1 MSFLKKKI
9 KFYYFILLTALFIT
23 FVYNLKFFKILYE
36 NIGFSSFASIY
47 FFFAI
52 IIAIIFAISILLL
65 ILGQQY
71 VLKPLA
77 IFLIILSS
85 ILSFYNHQ
93 YGVTVDEQ
101 MIINTLQTD
110 LKEALDLMS
119 VGFFIHIFFLGF
131 IPSAIIYFVE
141 IEYGSFKKDLILRLS
156 FLVVAILIITIITF
170 VNFKQVSFITRQNNN
185 LNQHITPL
193 YTLTSTY
200 RLAKL
205 SLQAESKFTKLGED
219 AKLLKH
225 NKKIIGIMVVG
236 ETARADRFSL
246 NGYSKETN
254 AYLKDK
260 GVFSFKNTISCG
272 TATAYSVP
280 CMFFLNGEK
289 NYTQSKAKNQSN
301 VLDVLSFAGV
311 KTIWVN
317 NNSSCKNVCTR
328 IETLNIITSSG
339 GEDKNTILDE
349 KLLDTTNQILK
360 NNKGDILIV
369 LHTMGSHGPRYY
381 KRFPQKFAKFK
392 PFCNN
397 DTPQNCS
404 KEELSNAFDNTIVYT
419 DYILS
424 RLIDILKDKKEYDT
438 FLFYASDHGESLGEN
453 GIYLHGLP
461 KKIAPK
467 EQTNFAMILWLSD
480 QIVKNQNINLSKIK
494 NMANKELN
502 HDYLPHTLLN
512 LFKVQSSVYKKDLSL
527 VN

>member
-1 MSFLKKKI
+1 MYFLRKKI
-9 KFYYFILLTALFIT
+9 KFYYFILLTSLFIT
-23 FVYNLKFFKILYE
+23 FAYNLKFLKILYGK
-36 NIGFSSFASIY
+36 IGFSSFSSIY

-52 IIAIIFAISILLL
+52 IITIIALISILLL
-65 ILGQQY
+65 IFGQKY
-71 VLKPLA
+71 VLKPLT
-77 IFLIILSS
+77 IFLIILSA
-85 ILSFYNHQ
+85 ILSFYNQ
-93 YGVTVDEQ
+93 QFGVTVDEQ

-110 LKEALDLMS
+110 VNEAMDLMS
-119 VGFFIHIFFLGF
+119 VGFFIHIFFFGI
-131 IPSAIIYFVE
+131 IPSIIIYFIE
-141 IEYGSFKKDLILRLS
+141 IEYGSFKKDFLIRLS
-156 FLVVAILIITIITF
+156 LIITVFLIVAVIIF
-170 VNFKQVSFITRQNNN
+170 ANFKQVSFITRQNNT

-200 RLAKL
+200 RLARL
-205 SLQAESKFTKLGED
+205 SLQGESKFTKLGED
-219 AKLLKH
+219 AKLIKN
-225 NKKIIGIMVVG
+225 NKKTIGIMVVG
-236 ETARADRFSL
+236 ETARSDRFSL
-246 NGYSKETN
+246 NGYQKETN
-254 AYLKDK
+254 PYLKNK

-317 NNSSCKNVCTR
+317 NNSSCKNVCKR
-328 IETLNIITSSG
+328 IETLDIIKGSG

-349 KLLDTTNQILK
+349 KLLDITSQILK
-360 NNKGDILIV
+360 NNKEDVLIV

-381 KRFPQKFAKFK
+381 KRFPEKFAKFK

-404 KEELSNAFDNTIVYT
+404 KDELNNAYDNTIVYT
-419 DYILS
+419 DYFLAK
-424 RLIDILKDKKEYDT
+424 LIDILKEKKEYNT
-438 FLFYASDHGESLGEN
+438 FMFYASDHGESLGEN

-467 EQTNFAMILWLSD
+467 EQTDFAMVLWLSD
-480 QIVKNQNINLSKIK
+480 QIIKNQNINSSKIK
-494 NMANKELN
+494 SMANKQLN

-512 LFKVQSSVYKKDLSL
+512 LFKVQSSVYKKDFSL
-527 VN
+527 IN

>member
-1 MSFLKKKI
+1 MSFLRKKV
-9 KFYYFILLTALFIT
+9 KFYYFILLVSLFIT
-23 FVYNLKFFKILYE
+23 FVYNLKFLKILYV

-52 IIAIIFAISILLL
+52 IIAIISAISILLL
-65 ILGQQY
+65 IFGQKY
-71 VLKPLA
+71 ALKPLA

-93 YGVTVDEQ
+93 FGVTVDEQ

-110 LKEALDLMS
+110 VKEAMDLMS
-119 VGFFIHIFFLGF
+119 VSFFIHIFFLGI
-131 IPSAIIYFVE
+131 IPSIIIYLIE
-141 IEYGSFKKDLILRLS
+141 IEYGSFKKDLLIRLS
-156 FLVVAILIITIITF
+156 SVVSAFLIVAVITF
-170 VNFKQVSFITRQNNN
+170 ANFKQVSFITRQNNT

-205 SLQAESKFTKLGED
+205 SLEGETKFTKLGED
-219 AKLLKH
+219 AKLLKTG
-225 NKKIIGIMVVG
+225 KKTIGIMVVG

-246 NGYSKETN
+246 NGYQKETN
-254 AYLKDK
+254 YYLKNK

-301 VLDVLSFAGV
+301 VLDVLSLAGV

-381 KRFPQKFAKFK
+381 KRFPEKFAKFK

-404 KEELSNAFDNTIVYT
+404 KGELNNAFDNTIVYT
-419 DYILS
+419 DYVLS
-424 RLIDILKDKKEYDT
+424 KLIDILKEKKEYNT
-438 FLFYASDHGESLGEN
+438 FMFYASDHGESLGEN

-467 EQTNFAMILWLSD
+467 EQTNFAMVLWLSE
-480 QIVKNQNINLSKIK
+480 QIVKSQNINLSKIK

-527 VN
+527 IN

>member
-1 MSFLKKKI
+1 MSFLRKKV
-9 KFYYFILLTALFIT
+9 KFYYFILLVSLFIT
-23 FVYNLKFFKILYE
+23 FVYNLKFLKILYA

-52 IIAIIFAISILLL
+52 IIAIISAISILLL
-65 ILGQQY
+65 IFGQKY
-71 VLKPLA
+71 ALKLLA

-93 YGVTVDEQ
+93 FGVTVDEQ

-110 LKEALDLMS
+110 VKEAMDLMS
-119 VGFFIHIFFLGF
+119 VSFFIHIFFLGI
-131 IPSAIIYFVE
+131 IPSIIIYLIE
-141 IEYGSFKKDLILRLS
+141 IEYGSFKKDLLIRLS
-156 FLVVAILIITIITF
+156 SVVSAFLIVAVITF
-170 VNFKQVSFITRQNNN
+170 ANFKQVSFITRQNNT

-205 SLQAESKFTKLGED
+205 SLEGETKFTKLGED
-219 AKLLKH
+219 AKLLKTG
-225 NKKIIGIMVVG
+225 KKTIGIMVVG

-246 NGYSKETN
+246 NGYQKETN
-254 AYLKDK
+254 YYLKNK

-301 VLDVLSFAGV
+301 VLDILSLAGV

-381 KRFPQKFAKFK
+381 KRFPEKFAKFK

-404 KEELSNAFDNTIVYT
+404 KSELNNAFDNTIVYT
-419 DYILS
+419 DYVLS
-424 RLIDILKDKKEYDT
+424 KLIDILKEKKEYNT
-438 FLFYASDHGESLGEN
+438 FMFYASDHGESLGEN

-467 EQTNFAMILWLSD
+467 EQTNFAMVLWLSD
-480 QIVKNQNINLSKIK
+480 QIVKSQNINLSKIK

>member
-156 FLVVAILIITIITF
+156 FITIAILIITIITF

-246 NGYSKETN
+246 NGYPKETN

-419 DYILS
+419 DYVLS

>member
-156 FLVVAILIITIITF
+156 FITIAILIITIITF

-419 DYILS
+419 DYVLS

>member
-1 MSFLKKKI
+1 MSFLRKKI
-9 KFYYFILLTALFIT
+9 KFYYFILLTSLFIT
-23 FVYNLKFFKILYE
+23 FAYNLKFLKILYG
-36 NIGFSSFASIY
+36 NIGFSSFPSIY

-52 IIAIIFAISILLL
+52 IIAIIFTISILLL
-65 ILGQQY
+65 IFGQKY

-93 YGVTVDEQ
+93 FGVTVDEQ

-110 LKEALDLMS
+110 VKEAMDLMS
-119 VGFFIHIFFLGF
+119 VGFFIHIFFLGI
-131 IPSAIIYFVE
+131 IPSVIIYFVE
-141 IEYGSFKKDLILRLS
+141 IEYGSFKKDLLIRLS
-156 FLVVAILIITIITF
+156 SIVTAFLIVAVITF
-170 VNFKQVSFITRQNNN
+170 ANFKQVSFITRQNNT

-205 SLQAESKFTKLGED
+205 SLEGESKFIKLGED
-219 AKLLKH
+219 AKLLKTG
-225 NKKIIGIMVVG
+225 KKTIGIMVVG

-246 NGYSKETN
+246 NGYPKETN
-254 AYLKDK
+254 SYLKNK

-289 NYTQSKAKNQSN
+289 NYTQKKAKNQSN
-301 VLDVLSFAGV
+301 VLDVLSLAGV
-311 KTIWVN
+311 KTVWVN

-381 KRFPQKFAKFK
+381 KRFPEKFAKFK

-404 KEELSNAFDNTIVYT
+404 KDELNNAFDNTIVYT
-419 DYILS
+419 DYVLS
-424 RLIDILKDKKEYDT
+424 KLIDILKEKKEYNT
-438 FLFYASDHGESLGEN
+438 FMFYSSDHGESLGEN

-467 EQTNFAMILWLSD
+467 EQTNFAMVLWLSD

>member
-1 MSFLKKKI
+1 MSFLRKKV
-9 KFYYFILLTALFIT
+9 KFYYFILLVSLFIT
-23 FVYNLKFFKILYE
+23 FVYNLKFLKILYA

-52 IIAIIFAISILLL
+52 IIAIISAISILLL
-65 ILGQQY
+65 IFGQKY
-71 VLKPLA
+71 ALKPLA

-93 YGVTVDEQ
+93 FGVTVDEQ

-110 LKEALDLMS
+110 VKEAMDLMS
-119 VGFFIHIFFLGF
+119 VSFFIHIFFLGI
-131 IPSAIIYFVE
+131 IPSIIIYLIE
-141 IEYGSFKKDLILRLS
+141 IEYGSFKKDLLIRLS
-156 FLVVAILIITIITF
+156 SVVTAFLIVAVITF
-170 VNFKQVSFITRQNNN
+170 ANFKQVSFITRQNNT

-205 SLQAESKFTKLGED
+205 SLEGETKFTKLGED
-219 AKLLKH
+219 AKLLKTG
-225 NKKIIGIMVVG
+225 KKTIGIMVVG

-246 NGYSKETN
+246 NGYQKETN
-254 AYLKDK
+254 YYLKNK

-301 VLDVLSFAGV
+301 VLDVLSLAGV

-381 KRFPQKFAKFK
+381 KRFPEKFAKFK

-404 KEELSNAFDNTIVYT
+404 KDELNNAFDNTIVYT
-419 DYILS
+419 DYVLS
-424 RLIDILKDKKEYDT
+424 KLIDILKEKKEYNT
-438 FLFYASDHGESLGEN
+438 FMFYASDHGESLGEN

-467 EQTNFAMILWLSD
+467 EQTNFAMVLWLSE
-480 QIVKNQNINLSKIK
+480 QMVKSQNINLSKIK

>member
-131 IPSAIIYFVE
+131 IPSTIIYFVE
-141 IEYGSFKKDLILRLS
+141 IEYGSFKKDFILRLS
-156 FLVVAILIITIITF
+156 FIVVAILIITIIIF
-170 VNFKQVSFITRQNNN
+170 ANFKQVSFITRQNNN

-419 DYILS
+419 DYVLS

>member
-1 MSFLKKKI
+1 MSFLRKKV
-9 KFYYFILLTALFIT
+9 KFYYFILLVSLFIT
-23 FVYNLKFFKILYE
+23 FVYNLKFLKILYV

-52 IIAIIFAISILLL
+52 IIAIISAISILLL
-65 ILGQQY
+65 IFGQKY
-71 VLKPLA
+71 ALKPLA

-93 YGVTVDEQ
+93 FGVTVDEQ

-110 LKEALDLMS
+110 VKEAMDLMS
-119 VGFFIHIFFLGF
+119 VSFFIHIFFLGI
-131 IPSAIIYFVE
+131 IPSIIIYLIE
-141 IEYGSFKKDLILRLS
+141 IEYGSFKKDLLIRLS
-156 FLVVAILIITIITF
+156 SVVSAFLIVAVITF
-170 VNFKQVSFITRQNNN
+170 ANFKQVSFITRQNNT

-205 SLQAESKFTKLGED
+205 SLEGETKFTKLGED
-219 AKLLKH
+219 AKLLKTG
-225 NKKIIGIMVVG
+225 KKTIGIMVVG

-246 NGYSKETN
+246 NGYQKETN
-254 AYLKDK
+254 YYLKNK

-301 VLDVLSFAGV
+301 VLDVLSLAGV

-328 IETLNIITSSG
+328 IETLNIITNSG

-381 KRFPQKFAKFK
+381 KRFPEKFAKFK

-404 KEELSNAFDNTIVYT
+404 KGELNNAFDNTIVYT
-419 DYILS
+419 DYVLS
-424 RLIDILKDKKEYDT
+424 KLIDILKEKKEYNT
-438 FLFYASDHGESLGEN
+438 FMFYASDHGESLGEN

-467 EQTNFAMILWLSD
+467 EQTNFAMVLWLSE
-480 QIVKNQNINLSKIK
+480 QIVKSQNINLSKIK

-527 VN
+527 IN

>member
-131 IPSAIIYFVE
+131 IPSTIIYFVE

-156 FLVVAILIITIITF
+156 FIAIAILIITIITF

-419 DYILS
+419 DYVLS

-512 LFKVQSSVYKKDLSL
+512 LFKVQSSVFKKDLSL